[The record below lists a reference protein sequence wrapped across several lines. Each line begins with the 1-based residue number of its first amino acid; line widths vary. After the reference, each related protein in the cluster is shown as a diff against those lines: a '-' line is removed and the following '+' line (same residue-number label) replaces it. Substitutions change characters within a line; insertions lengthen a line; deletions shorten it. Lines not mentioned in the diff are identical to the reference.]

1 MNGTTLTRRGWSLLG
16 AAAGLLVASRL
27 LGTAELTTLGLT
39 AVALLAG
46 ALAWTASR
54 SAPVTLARTVRPS
67 PVQVGGDARVDLE
80 IEAHDSSPQL
90 TVTDT
95 FDDGRR
101 AARFLTPAL
110 ERAQRGR
117 AAYRIPTDRR
127 GRFAIGPAILGIA
140 DPFGLTTRALQIGE
154 PDEIIVRPR
163 LHELRP
169 IPGAPGHRRARANRR
184 TVVPVAAPAHDEFL
198 ALREYAV
205 GDDLRRVHWRSSARI
220 GDLMVREDESA
231 WEPRTVLVFDNRL
244 ASHSAPSYEAAVEAV
259 ASIGVRLLRSGRA
272 CEILTTRGRVLGAG
286 PAGGTSTEA
295 RLLDELATITTDA
308 DTPIAPEIRAL
319 RAPGRR
325 GLLVVVTGAPSDL
338 QTFTAM
344 AGPRAPIILVACAS
358 PPPAIGEVTVVDGR
372 SGEFVAAWNRAAP
385 QVVRRPRRGAQTS

>member
-27 LGTAELTTLGLT
+27 LGTSELTTLGLT
-39 AVALLAG
+39 AVALIIG
-46 ALAWTASR
+46 ALLWTRSR
-54 SAPVTLARTVRPS
+54 SAPVTLIRTVRPS
-67 PVQVGGDARVDLE
+67 PVHVGGDARVDLE
-80 IEAHDSSPQL
+80 IEAHDSAPQL

-127 GRFAIGPAILGIA
+127 GRFAIGPAIIGIA
-140 DPFGLTTRALQIGE
+140 DPFGLTTRALQLGA
-154 PDEIIVRPR
+154 PDEVIVRPR
-163 LHELRP
+163 LHDLRP
-169 IPGAPGHRRARANRR
+169 VNGAPGHRRARANRR

-198 ALREYAV
+198 ALREYTV

-244 ASHSAPSYEAAVEAV
+244 ASHSGTSYEAAVEAV

-272 CEILTTRGRVLGAG
+272 CEILTTSGRSLGAG
-286 PAGGTSTEA
+286 LAGGTSTEA
-295 RLLDELATITTDA
+295 RLLDELATSTA
-308 DTPIAPEIRAL
+308 EAEPSIAPAL
-319 RAPGRR
+319 RSLRPPSRR
-325 GLLVVVTGAPSDL
+325 GLLVIVTGEPADL
-338 QTFTAM
+338 PTFTTM
-344 AGPRAPIILVACAS
+344 AGPSAPVMLVACTS
-358 PPPAIGEVTVVDGR
+358 PPASLGDLTVVDGR
-372 SGEFVAAWNRAAP
+372 PGEFVAAWNRAVL
-385 QVVRRPRRGAQTS
+385 QVVRRPRRGAQS